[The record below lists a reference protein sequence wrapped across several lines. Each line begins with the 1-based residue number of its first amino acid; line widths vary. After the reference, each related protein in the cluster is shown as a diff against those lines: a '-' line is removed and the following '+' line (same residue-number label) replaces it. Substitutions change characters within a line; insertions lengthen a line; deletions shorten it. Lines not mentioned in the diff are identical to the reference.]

1 MARSI
6 LSLVWFTGTALFA
19 GLIIA
24 AGAVITVE
32 KLADAVAAAPVNS
45 SGRPSYIASFPRVA
59 ATDLDIAKS
68 VPVAPVIQAVA
79 VRPPAFTHEVAV
91 NSLWMR
97 AKPTKYSSKVALL
110 ERGAQLSVSRT
121 DGRWALVT
129 GPDGQGWV
137 YEPYLRPTATP
148 RPDTEIETRALAE

>member
-6 LSLVWFTGTALFA
+6 LSLVWFTGTFVFA

-24 AGAVITVE
+24 AGAVFTLD
-32 KLADAVAAAPVNS
+32 KLADAVDAAPVK
-45 SGRPSYIASFPRVA
+45 SGMRPSYIASFPRVE

-68 VPVAPVIQAVA
+68 VPVAPAIEAVA

-97 AKPTKYSSKVALL
+97 TKPTKHSAKVSSLK
-110 ERGAQLSVSRT
+110 RGAQLSVSCT
-121 DGRWALVT
+121 DGNWGLVT
-129 GPDGQGWV
+129 GPGGQGWV
-137 YEPYLRPTATP
+137 YTQYLRPTARPTP
-148 RPDTEIETRALAE
+148 AAQARR